1 MTRRPWIS
9 KKLAER
15 RRKEYQLH
23 LAGYTQEE
31 IADKVGVH
39 RSVVSRDLQAF
50 RDSICPG
57 EPPDVQEAYYVQ
69 MAKLDQLEHAYW
81 SAWEESKLEKE
92 TRTAQRSAAEGRET
106 VGLKRERQA
115 GNPALL
121 MGVFRCI
128 VKRDG
133 MLGLNQKSATAGRP
147 RNACLP
153 NRR

>member
-69 MAKLDQLEHAYW
+69 MVRMIFNPGPGQFDPRHPP
-81 SAWEESKLEKE
+81 LEKSLSPDE
-92 TRTAQRSAAEGRET
+92 AAASWKDKKIYDPRVDGY
-106 VGLKRERQA
+106 GPQLK
-115 GNPALL
+115 
-121 MGVFRCI
+121 
-128 VKRDG
+128 
-133 MLGLNQKSATAGRP
+133 
-147 RNACLP
+147 
-153 NRR
+153 